1 MGNALSLLW
10 KFLGDIPSDAFEL
23 AYLSDLTESLEKSK
37 VQVPMFTTR
46 YSAISTF
53 LKCRALYSF
62 VYKVGLRPKRGKSLP
77 RMQLG
82 TQVHLGFEKYFKGAT
97 LEQAKAEVEK
107 SSYEILQ
114 KVRAEIAADP
124 MSVPVDDVA
133 AFLKEYE
140 DIVENAP
147 KIFER
152 SALAMPVSDWEPVLV
167 EQTLEQEI
175 APGIMLTGTPD
186 LIARY
191 KPDGQL
197 YLLDHKTRSNFQA
210 IAAERYNLQ
219 FPIYTWM
226 LQKIGHDVRG
236 TYTYEIISEVPKEP
250 KRTKDGVVSKS
261 KCRTTEEMLVAA
273 LADSNSIPEDY
284 ADLMAYVKGLEW
296 QRMVYNHL
304 DQATLER
311 IMADVVVPTAKEMAA
326 PHTPLRVA
334 NRFSC
339 AGCDYA
345 SICYAPLEGGD
356 VAYLKA
362 ENFTLADGSP
372 IPLFVEAT

>member
-1 MGNALSLLW
+1 MSLLW

-23 AYLSDLTESLEKSK
+23 AYLSGLTESLEKSK
-37 VQVPMFTTR
+37 VQSMFTTR

-53 LKCRALYSF
+53 LKCRALYDF
-62 VYKVGLRPKRGKSLP
+62 AYVQGLRPKRGKSLP

-114 KVRAEIAADP
+114 KIRAQIAADP
-124 MSVPVDDVA
+124 MSVPVDDVST
-133 AFLKEYE
+133 FLKEYE

-167 EQTLEQEI
+167 EHTLEQEI
-175 APGIMLTGTPD
+175 VPGIMLTGTPD
-186 LIARY
+186 LVARY

-197 YLLDHKTRSNFQA
+197 YLLDWKTRANFQD
-210 IAAERYNLQ
+210 IGAERYNLQ
-219 FPIYTWM
+219 FLIYTWM
-226 LQKIGHDVRG
+226 LQKLGHDVKG
-236 TYTYEIISEVPKEP
+236 TYIYEILSDVPKSP
-250 KRTKDGVVSKS
+250 KTNKDGTLSKS
-261 KCRTTEEMLVAA
+261 KCRTTSEMLEAA
-273 LADSNSIPEDY
+273 IADSNSIPEDY
-284 ADLMAYVKGLEW
+284 AELRAYVKALEW
-296 QRMVYNHL
+296 QRLTYDHRDVE
-304 DQATLER
+304 TIER
-311 IMADVVVPTAKEMAA
+311 IMQEVVVPAAQAMSA
-326 PHTPLRVA
+326 PHIPLRVA

-339 AGCDYA
+339 SGCDYA
-345 SICYAPLEGGD
+345 SLCWGELEGSD

-362 ENFTLADGSP
+362 ENFTHADGSP
-372 IPLFVEAT
+372 IPLFTEAEAT